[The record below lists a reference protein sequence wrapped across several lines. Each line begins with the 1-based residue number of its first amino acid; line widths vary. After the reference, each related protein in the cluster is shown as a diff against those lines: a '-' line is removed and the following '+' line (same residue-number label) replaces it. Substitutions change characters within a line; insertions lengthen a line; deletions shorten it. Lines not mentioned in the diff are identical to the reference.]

1 MWRAA
6 PAQALSRLDVQGPAC
21 HHCLAKTNFGGNHV
35 RLSDNDVMV
44 AATLA
49 AAVGETM
56 TSKTAGDLVTV
67 LEEIIDE
74 LTKRGGTG
82 AMCAAAFKKH
92 FPDQVHDPQ
101 HFPDR

>member
-1 MWRAA
+1 M
-6 PAQALSRLDVQGPAC
+6 
-21 HHCLAKTNFGGNHV
+21 

-49 AAVGETM
+49 AAVGQTM

-67 LEEIIDE
+67 FEEIIDE

-82 AMCAAAFKKH
+82 AMCAASYKKH
-92 FPDQVHDPQ
+92 FPNAGGEHQ

>member
-1 MWRAA
+1 M
-6 PAQALSRLDVQGPAC
+6 
-21 HHCLAKTNFGGNHV
+21 

-49 AAVGETM
+49 AAVGQTM
-56 TSKTAGDLVTV
+56 TSKTAGDLVSA
-67 LEEIIDE
+67 LDEIIDE

-92 FPDQVHDPQ
+92 FPDQAHEPNHQ

>member
-1 MWRAA
+1 
-6 PAQALSRLDVQGPAC
+6 V
-21 HHCLAKTNFGGNHV
+21 K
-35 RLSDNDVMV
+35 LSDNDVMV

-56 TSKTAGDLVTV
+56 TSKTASDLVTV

-92 FPDQVHDPQ
+92 FPDQAQQNHQ

>member
-1 MWRAA
+1 MK
-6 PAQALSRLDVQGPAC
+6 ALPRLDVHGPAC
-21 HHCLAKTNFGGNHV
+21 HHWPGDTNFGGNLV

-49 AAVGETM
+49 AAVGQTM
-56 TSKTAGDLVTV
+56 TSKSASDLVTA

-82 AMCAAAFKKH
+82 SMCLTAQKKY
-92 FPDQVHDPQ
+92 FPNSVGEHQ

>member
-1 MWRAA
+1 M
-6 PAQALSRLDVQGPAC
+6 
-21 HHCLAKTNFGGNHV
+21 

-49 AAVGETM
+49 AAVGQTM
-56 TSKTAGDLVTV
+56 TSKTAGDLVSV
-67 LEEIIDE
+67 FEEIIDE

-82 AMCAAAFKKH
+82 AMCAASYKKH
-92 FPDQVHDPQ
+92 FPNAGGDHQ

>member
-6 PAQALSRLDVQGPAC
+6 SELDVHGPAC
-21 HHCLAKTNFGGNHV
+21 HHCLCNTNFGGNHV

-56 TSKTAGDLVTV
+56 TSKTAVDLVTV

-92 FPDQVHDPQ
+92 FPDQVHDHQ

>member
-1 MWRAA
+1 M
-6 PAQALSRLDVQGPAC
+6 
-21 HHCLAKTNFGGNHV
+21 

-56 TSKTAGDLVTV
+56 TSKTAVDLVTV
-67 LEEIIDE
+67 LDEIIDE

-92 FPDQVHDPQ
+92 FPDQVNEQSLENLVEHGLKPGE
-101 HFPDR
+101 FGVEEV

>member
-1 MWRAA
+1 MWRGPSAVGR
-6 PAQALSRLDVQGPAC
+6 SRLDAKNAAC
-21 HHCLAKTNFGGNHV
+21 HHRRRETNPGGSNV

-49 AAVGETM
+49 AAVGQTM
-56 TSKTAGDLVTV
+56 TSKSAADLVSA

-82 AMCAAAFKKH
+82 AMCLDAQKKY
-92 FPDQVHDPQ
+92 FPNTIGEHQ

>member
-1 MWRAA
+1 ML
-6 PAQALSRLDVQGPAC
+6 PSRRPECSLPPLPSAD
-21 HHCLAKTNFGGNHV
+21 NFGGRIV

-49 AAVGETM
+49 AAVGQTM
-56 TSKTAGDLVTV
+56 TSKSPVDLVSA

-82 AMCAAAFKKH
+82 AMCATAQKKY
-92 FPDQVHDPQ
+92 FPNATGEHQ

>member
-1 MWRAA
+1 M
-6 PAQALSRLDVQGPAC
+6 
-21 HHCLAKTNFGGNHV
+21 

-49 AAVGETM
+49 AAVGQTM
-56 TSKTAGDLVTV
+56 ASKSAGDLVSA

-82 AMCAAAFKKH
+82 AMCAASFKKH
-92 FPDQVHDPQ
+92 FPDQVHDHL

>member
-1 MWRAA
+1 
-6 PAQALSRLDVQGPAC
+6 
-21 HHCLAKTNFGGNHV
+21 V

-49 AAVGETM
+49 AAVGQTM
-56 TSKTAGDLVTV
+56 TSKSAGDLVTA
-67 LEEIIDE
+67 LEEIIEE

-92 FPDQVHDPQ
+92 FPEQAHEHQHQ

>member
-1 MWRAA
+1 MFAAMW
-6 PAQALSRLDVQGPAC
+6 RLDVSGPAC
-21 HHCLAKTNFGGNHV
+21 HHCLYNTNFGGNHV
-35 RLSDNDVMV
+35 KLSDNDVMV

-56 TSKTAGDLVTV
+56 TSKSAGDLVTV

-92 FPDQVHDPQ
+92 FPDQVHDNHQ

>member
-1 MWRAA
+1 M
-6 PAQALSRLDVQGPAC
+6 
-21 HHCLAKTNFGGNHV
+21 

-49 AAVGETM
+49 AAVGQTM
-56 TSKTAGDLVTV
+56 TSKSAGDLVTA
-67 LEEIIDE
+67 LDEIIDE
-74 LTKRGGTG
+74 LTRRGGTG

-92 FPDQVHDPQ
+92 FPEQAHEHQHQ

>member
-1 MWRAA
+1 M
-6 PAQALSRLDVQGPAC
+6 
-21 HHCLAKTNFGGNHV
+21 

-49 AAVGETM
+49 AAAGRTM
-56 TSKTAGDLVTV
+56 TSKSAGDLVTA

-92 FPDQVHDPQ
+92 FPEQVLEHQHQ

>member
-1 MWRAA
+1 
-6 PAQALSRLDVQGPAC
+6 
-21 HHCLAKTNFGGNHV
+21 
-35 RLSDNDVMV
+35 
-44 AATLA
+44 
-49 AAVGETM
+49 
-56 TSKTAGDLVTV
+56 VTV

-92 FPDQVHDPQ
+92 FPDQVHDHQ

>member
-35 RLSDNDVMV
+35 RLSDNDDMV

-92 FPDQVHDPQ
+92 FPDQVHDHQ

>member
-1 MWRAA
+1 MWRGS
-6 PAQALSRLDVQGPAC
+6 PAVGRSRLDAKNAAC
-21 HHCLAKTNFGGNHV
+21 HHCRRETNFGGRIV

-49 AAVGETM
+49 AAVGQTM
-56 TSKTAGDLVTV
+56 TSKSASDLVSA

-74 LTKRGGTG
+74 LTRRGGTG
-82 AMCAAAFKKH
+82 AMCADAAKKY
-92 FPDQVHDPQ
+92 FPAQAAEHQ

>member
-1 MWRAA
+1 M
-6 PAQALSRLDVQGPAC
+6 
-21 HHCLAKTNFGGNHV
+21 
-35 RLSDNDVMV
+35 RLSDNDVLV

-49 AAVGETM
+49 AAVGQTM
-56 TSKTAGDLVTV
+56 TSKSAGDLVSA
-67 LEEIIDE
+67 LDEIIDE

-92 FPDQVHDPQ
+92 FPDQAHDPNHQ

>member
-1 MWRAA
+1 
-6 PAQALSRLDVQGPAC
+6 
-21 HHCLAKTNFGGNHV
+21 V
-35 RLSDNDVMV
+35 RLSDNDVLV

-49 AAVGETM
+49 AAVGQTM
-56 TSKTAGDLVTV
+56 TSKTASDLVSA

-82 AMCAAAFKKH
+82 AMCADAQKKY
-92 FPDQVHDPQ
+92 FPAQVAEHR

>member
-1 MWRAA
+1 MFAAMW
-6 PAQALSRLDVQGPAC
+6 RLDVFGSAC
-21 HHCLAKTNFGGNHV
+21 HHCVCDTNFGGNHV
-35 RLSDNDVMV
+35 KLSDNDVMV

-56 TSKTAGDLVTV
+56 TSKTAVDLVTV

-74 LTKRGGTG
+74 LTRRGGTG

-92 FPDQVHDPQ
+92 FPDQVHENHQ

>member
-1 MWRAA
+1 M
-6 PAQALSRLDVQGPAC
+6 
-21 HHCLAKTNFGGNHV
+21 

-56 TSKTAGDLVTV
+56 TSKTAVDLVTV

-82 AMCAAAFKKH
+82 AICAAAFKKH
-92 FPDQVHDPQ
+92 FPDQTHENHL

>member
-1 MWRAA
+1 MLADS
-6 PAQALSRLDVQGPAC
+6 PLDVRGPAC
-21 HHCLAKTNFGGNHV
+21 HHRPGNTNFGGNQV

-49 AAVGETM
+49 AAVGETL
-56 TSKTAGDLVTV
+56 TSKTAVDLVTV

-92 FPDQVHDPQ
+92 FPDQAHDGNHQ

>member
-1 MWRAA
+1 MGRSA
-6 PAQALSRLDVQGPAC
+6 RLDGHGSAC
-21 HHCLAKTNFGGNHV
+21 HHRLANTNFGGNSV

-49 AAVGETM
+49 AAVGQTM
-56 TSKTAGDLVTV
+56 TSKSAGDLVTA

-92 FPDQVHDPQ
+92 FPDQVHEHQ

>member
-1 MWRAA
+1 M
-6 PAQALSRLDVQGPAC
+6 
-21 HHCLAKTNFGGNHV
+21 

-49 AAVGETM
+49 AAVGQTL
-56 TSKTAGDLVTV
+56 TSKSAGDLVTA
-67 LEEIIDE
+67 LEGIIDE
-74 LTKRGGTG
+74 LTRRGGTG

-92 FPDQVHDPQ
+92 FSEQAHEHQ

>member
-1 MWRAA
+1 M
-6 PAQALSRLDVQGPAC
+6 
-21 HHCLAKTNFGGNHV
+21 

-49 AAVGETM
+49 AAVGQTM
-56 TSKTAGDLVTV
+56 TSKTAGDLVTA

-82 AMCAAAFKKH
+82 AMCAASYKKH
-92 FPDQVHDPQ
+92 FPNAGGEHQ

>member
-1 MWRAA
+1 M
-6 PAQALSRLDVQGPAC
+6 
-21 HHCLAKTNFGGNHV
+21 

-49 AAVGETM
+49 AAVGQTM
-56 TSKTAGDLVTV
+56 TSKSASDLVSA

-92 FPDQVHDPQ
+92 FPDQVHDHQ